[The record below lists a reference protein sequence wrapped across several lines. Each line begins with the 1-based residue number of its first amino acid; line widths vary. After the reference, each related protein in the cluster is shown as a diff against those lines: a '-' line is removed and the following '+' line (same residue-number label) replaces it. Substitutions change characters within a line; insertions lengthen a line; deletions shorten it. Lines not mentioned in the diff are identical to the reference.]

1 MIGGKEYDH
10 LTRARVMR
18 PGSLRTSALLLTLIM
33 VLMPMTPFADQN
45 FESSDSKPD
54 SDEIL
59 NEQIVMSSGN
69 TGNADSIAFGLQSG
83 CAIGASGSIKCW
95 GNGGDG
101 QLGLGNTQDIG
112 DLSLI
117 HI

>member
-69 TGNADSIAFGLQSG
+69 TGNADSIAFGLPVSYTHLTLPT
-83 CAIGASGSIKCW
+83 KVYV
-95 GNGGDG
+95 
-101 QLGLGNTQDIG
+101 
-112 DLSLI
+112 
-117 HI
+117 